1 MKNSKIGYEKLLVA
15 RSNKEGETIYRRV
28 QFLLRE

>member
-1 MKNSKIGYEKLLVA
+1 MKNSKIGHEKLLVA
-15 RSNKEGETIYRRV
+15 RSNKGDKAIYKKV